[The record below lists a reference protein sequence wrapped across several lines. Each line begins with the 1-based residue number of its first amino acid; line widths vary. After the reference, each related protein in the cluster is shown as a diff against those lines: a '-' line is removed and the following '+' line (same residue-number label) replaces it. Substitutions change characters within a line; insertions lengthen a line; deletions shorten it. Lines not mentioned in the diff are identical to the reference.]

1 MISCRGK
8 PLTVETKKLV
18 VTVKQYFERNKFKP
32 NEPSVKRTADA
43 LGIGVATVKRIMAD
57 YNRDPNLLDEP
68 AKMRGR
74 PVHAL
79 DASYQE
85 SVRAYIRSANKNGEY
100 ITLENIREF
109 LDEITNDES
118 FHLIT
123 LARTLNPTSSNY
135 RQK

>member
-1 MISCRGK
+1 
-8 PLTVETKKLV
+8 
-18 VTVKQYFERNKFKP
+18 
-32 NEPSVKRTADA
+32 
-43 LGIGVATVKRIMAD
+43 MAD